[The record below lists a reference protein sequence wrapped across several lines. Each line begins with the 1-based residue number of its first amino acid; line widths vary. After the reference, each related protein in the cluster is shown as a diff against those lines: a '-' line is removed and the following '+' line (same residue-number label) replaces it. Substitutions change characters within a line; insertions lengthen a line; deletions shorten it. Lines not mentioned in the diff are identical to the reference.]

1 MLQGGGEDNH
11 SEKVTTLLKMYQP
24 GVSRSRLKIHTIS
37 CCSQELKLKYKLA
50 ALAWNDGLMNKVSP
64 HTKIKTICLLLLWSL
79 GREKFENA

>member
-11 SEKVTTLLKMYQP
+11 SEKITTLK
-24 GVSRSRLKIHTIS
+24 RSRLCYNTHLILVIQQS
-37 CCSQELKLKYKLA
+37 CSQELKLKYKLA

-64 HTKIKTICLLLLWSL
+64 HTKIKTISLLLLWSL